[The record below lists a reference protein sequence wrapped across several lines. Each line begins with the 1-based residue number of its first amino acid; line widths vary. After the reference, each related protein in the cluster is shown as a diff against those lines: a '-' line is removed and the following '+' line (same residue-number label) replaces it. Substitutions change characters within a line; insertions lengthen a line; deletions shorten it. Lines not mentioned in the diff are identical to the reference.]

1 MTGHQADRP
10 TDPQLARAPGSPST
24 RQLWV
29 VVRGDSLQSI
39 AARHSGRVA
48 DWRRIAELNGIDDPS
63 GLRPGRTLLLPGP
76 AEY

>member
-1 MTGHQADRP
+1 MTGRL
-10 TDPQLARAPGSPST
+10 TDPQLARSPGSPSA
-24 RQLWV
+24 RQVCV

-39 AARHSGRVA
+39 AARHSGRAV

-63 GLRPGRTLLLPGP
+63 KLRPGRTLLLPGP

>member
-1 MTGHQADRP
+1 MTERM
-10 TDPQLARAPGSPST
+10 TDPHLQGAPGSPSP
-24 RQLWV
+24 RHFCM

-39 AARHSGRVA
+39 ATRHTGRPA

-63 GLRPGRTLLLPGP
+63 KMLPGSTLLLPGP

>member
-1 MTGHQADRP
+1 MSGP
-10 TDPQLARAPGSPST
+10 LTDTNLQQAPGSPSS
-24 RQLWV
+24 RQLRV

-39 AARHSGRVA
+39 AARHTGRAA

-63 GLRPGRTLLLPGP
+63 KLRPGSTLLLPGP